1 MKSHR
6 AITQRLYG
14 YLKGELPASERQS
27 VESHLRSCEGCAAE
41 LQSLRESLEL
51 LDKDARKPSEHRSQ
65 LYWQH
70 FAEKVEARI
79 QTGTAEEQSPSLV
92 ARLLDLLEEN
102 RKPFGIGFA
111 SALSLILILF
121 GIWSLWLRGPQ
132 TEQIASDA
140 SRGTAT
146 EPAANVQKAALEARA
161 GDYLEQSKVLLIGL
175 LNADPKSL
183 SDSRLFI
190 RRDKEVSRILVR
202 QSEELSSELND
213 PSQRRL
219 KELISD
225 LGLILVQIANI
236 EADHDVQGIEIVK
249 SGVEHN
255 GILFKINLEQIQR
268 MSKSV
273 PHTKIENPAKPI
285 I

>member
-6 AITQRLYG
+6 AISQRLYG
-14 YLKGELPASERQS
+14 YLKEELPASERQS

-41 LQSLRESLEL
+41 LQSLRETLEL
-51 LDKDARKPSEHRSQ
+51 LDKDARKPNEHRSE

-70 FAEKVEARI
+70 FAEKVEGKI
-79 QTGTAEEQSPSLV
+79 KTGLADDQSPSLV
-92 ARLLDLLEEN
+92 ARLLDLLVEN

-111 SALSLILILF
+111 SALSLIMIVF
-121 GIWSLWLRGPQ
+121 AVWSLWLKSPDSD
-132 TEQIASDA
+132 QIASDA
-140 SRGTAT
+140 SRRSAIG
-146 EPAANVQKAALEARA
+146 PPANVQKAALEARA

-175 LNADPKSL
+175 VNADPRSL
-183 SDSRLFI
+183 SDSRLFLN
-190 RRDKEVSRILVR
+190 REKEVSRVLVR
-202 QSEELSSELND
+202 QSEELTAELTD

-225 LGLILVQIANI
+225 LGLILVQIANL
-236 EADHDVQGIEIVK
+236 EADHDMQGIEIVK

-255 GILFKINLEQIQR
+255 GILFKINLEEIQR

-273 PHTKIENPAKPI
+273 PHTKTENPAKPI